1 MAVVVVVVV
10 GLTGAAREGI
20 LSRDAEAVG
29 EVEEAEEAEL
39 VAEEAEVEEEEVVAA
54 VVFAAVFCAAPK
66 CAL

>member
-39 VAEEAEVEEEEVVAA
+39 VVEEAEVEEEEVV
-54 VVFAAVFCAAPK
+54 VFAAVFCVAPK